1 MNELGDT
8 AAALA
13 YGDDVLVGQR
23 VRLRGVRE
31 ADLASLSGW
40 LMDPAIAM
48 MQTYRALPV
57 SEATAKAKFANW
69 SSNEREDVGFA
80 VETRDA
86 DPVLVGHVSLFG
98 VRPKDGC
105 ATLGIGLGREF
116 VGQGY
121 GSDAVRVMVSYGFRE
136 MGLHRVQLEVS
147 AFNTAGLRA
156 YVRAGFTEEGRR
168 REAIYHDGQWY
179 DDVLMGILRAE
190 WSPRV
195 TG

>member
-69 SSNEREDVGFA
+69 SSNEQEDVGFA

-156 YVRAGFTEEGRR
+156 YARAGFTEEGRR
-168 REAIYHDGQWY
+168 REAIYHGGQWY

-195 TG
+195 TR